1 MKVGDM
7 VTVAPMWKYDVA
19 VGYVTRIG
27 TDGYVHVHWEGINGE
42 WIYTPEQ
49 ASRLKIINKNE

>member
-1 MKVGDM
+1 M
-7 VTVAPMWKYDVA
+7 VTIAPMWKYDVA
-19 VGYVTRIG
+19 VGYVVRIG
-27 TDGYVHVHWEGINGE
+27 TDGYVHVHWDGINGE